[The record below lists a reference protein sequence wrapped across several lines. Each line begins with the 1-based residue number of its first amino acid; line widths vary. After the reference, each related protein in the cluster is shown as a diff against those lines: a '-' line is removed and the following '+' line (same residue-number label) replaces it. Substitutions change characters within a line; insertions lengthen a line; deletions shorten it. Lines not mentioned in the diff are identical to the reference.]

1 MIKVKE
7 RLISEYVNR
16 MTLEDVNNFALKNGI
31 ILKDKEV
38 KVIYDHIKNN
48 WRTIVFGNPRGILDD
63 LKEKLDSTSYQ
74 KVESLY
80 IYFKNRYL

>member
-74 KVESLY
+74 KIESLY